1 MLSIYDLLLYFWIG
15 LTCMVTLVLLF
26 ISPSIRTQSWYFLVF
41 ISFAPWMR
49 FLVSPQISSF
59 PFWFYLLPG
68 LWIIL
73 TLWLAFPKTNPDD
86 APNQFGEPKTTIE
99 YIRGPAGTSEALR
112 IYFTLIFLVSIA
124 GLLLFKII
132 TVSPYW

>member
-15 LTCMVTLVLLF
+15 LTLMVTLVLLL
-26 ISPSIRTQSWYFLVF
+26 ISPTMPTKSWYFLVLV
-41 ISFAPWMR
+41 SFAPWAQV
-49 FLVSPQISSF
+49 LLSKQATPF
-59 PFWFYLLPG
+59 PLWVYLLPI

-73 TLWLAFPKTNPDD
+73 TLWLAFPKTNPED
-86 APNQFGEPKTTIE
+86 APNQFGEPKTTLE

-112 IYFTLIFLVSIA
+112 VYFTLVFLVSVA

-132 TVSPYW
+132 AASSYW